1 MDWTKLLLKQLDST
15 DRDLKLWCAGILQR
29 MWNLFPTYFHESDR
43 QLPSTLINSL
53 KALALENDTVGS
65 SQALAMLFDLMLR
78 LGLERNQYAPFLYK
92 TLVSI
97 FSFATQ
103 DEKVLRFQ

>member
-1 MDWTKLLLKQLDST
+1 
-15 DRDLKLWCAGILQR
+15 